1 MATNANQTQNTQLN
15 VNANLFLVMSNLLLK
30 ILYHKHGTAHFQ
42 LCLLLNFL
50 GCNGCIT
57 RK

>member
-15 VNANLFLVMSNLLLK
+15 VNANLFLVMPNLLLK

-50 GCNGCIT
+50 GYNGCIT